1 MSTCLPNALVSLGRL
16 DKLMKKASL
25 FILLFFS
32 TQLAFGQF
40 ILTQG
45 STQLSDGT
53 FTNNVILASYD
64 FGSVAV
70 GSSKDAT
77 FLVTNNYNATDFT
90 WQTGSSSITGPFT
103 FMPQPT
109 GTINSS
115 GGTTTFTIR
124 YTPTATSGT
133 TGEAFI
139 VAYWLQGNPFRI
151 SLSGGTPSNTAP
163 AISGTVASQAVNDNS
178 TVSPFSGVTVTD
190 GDGDNVSATIT
201 LDAAAKGVLSGSG
214 LSDDGGG
221 VYSIASTSAADLQT
235 KLRALVFNPTDNR
248 SSTSETTTFILAVSD
263 GTDTSSD
270 NTSTVVSSAIAPVV
284 NSITLSGSPAAN
296 ATSVDFT
303 VTFSESVTGV
313 DINDFSLDA
322 TVVTGSISNIS
333 GSGSSY
339 TVTVSSLAGN
349 GTVSIDLN
357 ASSTGITDAGGKAIA
372 SGFTNGSS
380 HAVLIVTSATMNI
393 SVYLEGAFNGAN
405 LSTTINSSIPLNQ
418 PYTHNGHS
426 GGTATAIPAGAV
438 DWVLVE
444 LREAASAATALA
456 STKVG
461 SAAGFLMS
469 DGSIKAVDGTSNLTV
484 SLSGNAGASFY
495 VVIYHRNHL
504 PVMSANPVSNVS
516 NLYSIDFTSLATNTY
531 LGATTLSGLTGGKLG
546 MIAGDVDGDGDVD
559 GTDLT
564 SWRSQNGAA
573 FVYNSTNG
581 DLNLDGVIN
590 AVDRNAFQKKNNSKT
605 SGVPTT

>member
-1 MSTCLPNALVSLGRL
+1 MLNALVSLGRL
-16 DKLMKKASL
+16 GNLMKKA
-25 FILLFFS
+25 FLFFV
-32 TQLAFGQF
+32 LFFCAKCAFGQF
-40 ILTQG
+40 VLTQG

-64 FGSVAV
+64 FGPVAV

-77 FLVTNNYNATDFT
+77 FLVTNNYSSTDFT
-90 WQTGSSSITGPFT
+90 WLTTSSSITGPFT
-103 FMPQPT
+103 FMPEPT
-109 GTINSS
+109 GTINSA

-139 VAYWLQGNPFRI
+139 VAYFLQGSPFRI
-151 SLSGGTPSNTAP
+151 SLSGGTPSNAAP
-163 AISGTVASQAVNDNS
+163 AISGTVANQAVNDNS
-178 TVSPFSGVTVTD
+178 TLSPFSGVTVSD

-201 LDAAAKGVLSGSG
+201 LDAAAKGALSGSG

-248 SSTSETTTFILAVSD
+248 SSSSETTTFTLAVSD

-270 NTSTVVSSAIAPVV
+270 NTTTVVSSAVAPAV

-322 TVVTGSISNIS
+322 SGASGTISNVA
-333 GSGSSY
+333 GSGASY

-357 ASSTGITDAGGKAIA
+357 ASSTGIADTGGKAIA
-372 SGFTNGSS
+372 SGFTSGSN
-380 HAVLIVTSATMNI
+380 HTVLIVTSATMDLT
-393 SVYLEGAFNGAN
+393 VYLEGAYNGTN
-405 LSTTINSSIPLNQ
+405 LNTAINSSIPLSQ

-426 GGTATAIPAGAV
+426 GGTASTIPAGAV

-444 LREAASAATALA
+444 LREAASAVTALA

-469 DGSIKAVDGTSNLTV
+469 DGSIKAVDGTSNLSI
-484 SLSGNAGASFY
+484 SLTGNNGASFY

-504 PVMSANPVSNVS
+504 PIMSAAPVSNVS
-516 NLYSIDFTSLATNTY
+516 NLYSVDFTTVATNTY
-531 LGATTLSGLTGGKLG
+531 LGATALTTLTGAKLG

-559 GTDLT
+559 ATDLT
-564 SWRSQNGAA
+564 TWRTQNGAA
-573 FVYNSTNG
+573 FVYNTTNG
-581 DLNLDGVIN
+581 DLNLDGAIN
-590 AVDRNAFQKKNNSKT
+590 AIDRNAFQQKNDTKT
-605 SGVPTT
+605 SQVPTT

>member
-1 MSTCLPNALVSLGRL
+1 MKRLLPLFLLIFFGNA
-16 DKLMKKASL
+16 A
-25 FILLFFS
+25 FS
-32 TQLAFGQF
+32 QMELSQGGTV
-40 ILTQG
+40 LT
-45 STQLSDGT
+45 DGT
-53 FTNNVILASYD
+53 VGGNYLTYD
-64 FGSVAV
+64 FGNVPIGTTKDVSWTLTNNAPGQDFTVIS
-70 GSSKDAT
+70 GSTTISGPYT
-77 FLVTNNYNATDFT
+77 LVTAPA
-90 WQTGSSSITGPFT
+90 QIIGSA
-103 FMPQPT
+103 
-109 GTINSS
+109 
-115 GGTTTFTIR
+115 GGSTTFTVR
-124 YTPTATSGT
+124 FAPTATSGT
-133 TGEAFI
+133 SGSLYITGVYLNQNLWSFTF
-139 VAYWLQGNPFRI
+139 G
-151 SLSGGTPSNTAP
+151 SSNAAP
-163 AISGTVASQAVNDNS
+163 AISGTVANQAVNDNS
-178 TVSPFSGVTVTD
+178 TLSPFSGVTVTD

-201 LDAAAKGVLSGSG
+201 LDAAAKGVLLGSG

-221 VYSIASTSAADLQT
+221 VYSIASTSLADLQS

-248 SSTSETTTFILAVSD
+248 SSTSEMTTFTLAVSD

-380 HAVLIVTSATMNI
+380 HNVLIVTSATMNI
-393 SVYLEGAFNGAN
+393 SVYLEGAYNGAN

-484 SLSGNAGASFY
+484 SLSGNTGASFY

-504 PVMSANPVSNVS
+504 PVMSANPVGNVS
-516 NLYSIDFTSLATNTY
+516 NLYSIDFTTLATNTY

-564 SWRSQNGAA
+564 SWRSQNGAV

-590 AVDRNAFQKKNNSKT
+590 AVDRNAFQQKNDTKT
-605 SGVPTT
+605 SQVPTT